1 MRAASLIR
9 DSAGSPRIARPVAVT
24 FDDRRQDAAPRGT
37 IHAAILALVWLTFA
51 LSGFVFTEPA
61 PVDALLAGLIALLPA
76 AGLVTITPALAAY
89 MSLWAIAA
97 ASGFLASTV
106 SRDVGAS
113 TTFTTISLY
122 LYAASFVLAAFVAR
136 APLRH
141 ARIVHSGWLVA
152 AVLAAVAA
160 LVGYFN
166 LVPGAADLF
175 TKFSRASG
183 PFKDPNVFGPFLVA
197 PFLYALHLVLHRPW
211 TRAIGPVL
219 AASILALAVLLS
231 FSRGAWLNLL
241 VALVVYGALAFST
254 ATSPRQREKIVGL
267 IAGGMTLV
275 TVLTVAVL
283 ADDKVGGFL
292 QERASVTQSYDVGPA
307 GRFGGQDKAVGL
319 ILEHPLGIGA
329 GQFTIHHHHEEVH
342 NVFLS
347 IFLNAGWLGGLIYWL
362 MTALTLVIGGRHV
375 MQPGPSRPLF
385 LIAYAAFVATAL
397 EGIVIDTDH
406 WRGFYILMA
415 LVWGAASSGE
425 SPNAR
430 MAD

>member
-9 DSAGSPRIARPVAVT
+9 ESSGKPRQARPITADRYVPDEAV
-24 FDDRRQDAAPRGT
+24 PRGT
-37 IHAAILALVWLTFA
+37 IHAAILSLVWLTFA

-61 PVDALLAGLIALLPA
+61 PVDALLAGLIFLLPA
-76 AGLVTITPALAAY
+76 VGLVTVTPALAVY
-89 MSLWAIAA
+89 ISLWSIAA
-97 ASGFLASTV
+97 AAGFLTSTV
-106 SRDVGAS
+106 SRDVAAS
-113 TTFTTISLY
+113 TTFTMISLY
-122 LYAASFVLAAFVAR
+122 LYAASFVIAAFVAR

-141 ARIVHSGWLVA
+141 ARLVHSGWFIA
-152 AVLAAVAA
+152 AVTAAVAA

-166 LVPGAADLF
+166 LLPGAAELF
-175 TKFSRASG
+175 TKFNRASG

-211 TRAIGPVL
+211 LRAILPVL
-219 AASILALAVLLS
+219 AAAILALAVLLS

-241 VALVVYGALAFST
+241 VALCVYGALAFAT
-254 ATSPRQREKIVGL
+254 ATNPRQREKIVGL
-267 IAGGMTLV
+267 IAGGLA
-275 TVLTVAVL
+275 LVAVL
-283 ADDKVGGFL
+283 TIAVLSDDKIGGFL
-292 QERASVTQSYDVGPA
+292 QDRASVTQSYDVGPS

-347 IFLNAGWLGGLIYWL
+347 IFLNAGWLGGLVYWL
-362 MTALTLVIGGRHV
+362 MTVLTIVIGARHV
-375 MQPGPSRPLF
+375 LQEGPARPLF
-385 LIAYAAFVATAL
+385 LIAYAAFVATAC

-415 LVWGAASSGE
+415 LVWGAVASTDSVDAE
-425 SPNAR
+425 A
-430 MAD
+430 AA